1 MATTSQIVDITPL
14 AAQKLKDALQEQG
27 QAGAL
32 LRVMPMPGP
41 NGGFQYAMS
50 IEEEAKDDDFVMD
63 IENLTVLVDS
73 ESAPLVEGAQ
83 IDYIEGLMRSGFVI
97 SNPNVEFAGGGCG
110 GGGCGCG
117 GGGCGCGGGGGGWRL
132 RMRRRWWRLR
142 VWRRRSLDTSID
154 PLLQD
159 SLRDGT
165 TSIVPSLR

>member
-1 MATTSQIVDITPL
+1 MATTTQIVDITPL

-110 GGGCGCG
+110 GGGCA
-117 GGGCGCGGGGGGWRL
+117 CGGGGGGWRL
-132 RMRRRWWRLR
+132 RRRGWRLR
-142 VWRRRSLDTSID
+142 RRGWRLRLWWRRSLDSRITHTLQID
-154 PLLQD
+154 
-159 SLRDGT
+159 S
-165 TSIVPSLR
+165 

>member
-110 GGGCGCG
+110 GGGG
-117 GGGCGCGGGGGGWRL
+117 GLWWR
-132 RMRRRWWRLR
+132 RMRLRRRWWRLR
-142 VWRRRSLDTSID
+142 MWRRRSLDYTVAQFQLTD
-154 PLLQD
+154 
-159 SLRDGT
+159 LRDGT
-165 TSIVPSLR
+165 MSIVPSLR